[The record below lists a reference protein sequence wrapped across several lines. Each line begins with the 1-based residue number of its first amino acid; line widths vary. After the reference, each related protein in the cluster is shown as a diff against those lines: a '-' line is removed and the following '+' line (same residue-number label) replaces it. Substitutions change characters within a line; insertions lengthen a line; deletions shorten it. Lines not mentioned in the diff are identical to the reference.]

1 MHYRIGTRGSKL
13 ALVQT
18 EYVKRRME
26 EAYPEDTFELVI
38 IKTTGDKV
46 TDKPLAA
53 IGTKGL
59 FVKEIEEELLSG
71 SIDMAVHS
79 MKDMPAECE
88 TGLTFAKAWKRED
101 CRDVLIL
108 KTAGSFSELPSG
120 AVIGTGSLRRA
131 CQLAML
137 RPDIQFTAIRG
148 NVDTRINK
156 LMDDSNGLDGIV
168 LAAAGLNRL
177 GRSSEIT
184 EYLDP
189 EVVIPA
195 PAQGVLAIETAEVNT
210 ELLDKINALSDDNS
224 DREAVAERLSVKYG
238 KLWVAA
244 EVFLFVLVGAT
255 VNIEYL
261 GKIGAKAFV
270 VIIGALIFRMFGVFV
285 CLLGTG
291 LKRKER
297 LFAMVAYTPKATVQA
312 AIGGIPLA
320 LGFACGDTVLTMAV
334 LAIVLTAPLGAFA
347 IDLSYKKLLNKQ

>member
-13 ALVQT
+13 ALVQS

-156 LMDDSNGLDGIV
+156 LMDDSYGLDGIV

-224 DREAVAERLSVKYG
+224 DREAVAERTFLRLTGGGCHAPVGAHCVTKDNGDLRMVVLFGNDDCSRILRIEVTG
-238 KLWVAA
+238 TDSEAVGHEAAVCLDWSRLWVNTYIHILKTDRCTIKA
-244 EVFLFVLVGAT
+244 LPLQ
-255 VNIEYL
+255 NYL
-261 GKIGAKAFV
+261 QRRGFPAK
-270 VIIGALIFRMFGVFV
+270 
-285 CLLGTG
+285 
-291 LKRKER
+291 K
-297 LFAMVAYTPKATVQA
+297 
-312 AIGGIPLA
+312 
-320 LGFACGDTVLTMAV
+320 
-334 LAIVLTAPLGAFA
+334 
-347 IDLSYKKLLNKQ
+347 

>member
-13 ALVQT
+13 ALVQS

-59 FVKEIEEELLSG
+59 FVKEIEEALLSG

-79 MKDMPAECE
+79 MKDMPVECA

-156 LMDDSNGLDGIV
+156 LMDDSYGLDGIV

-224 DREAVAERLSVKYG
+224 DIEAVAERT
-238 KLWVAA
+238 
-244 EVFLFVLVGAT
+244 FLRLTGGGCHAPVGAHCVT
-255 VNIEYL
+255 KDNGDLRMVVFFGNDDCSRILRIEVTGTDSEAVGHEAARML
-261 GKIGAKAFV
+261 G
-270 VIIGALIFRMFGVFV
+270 L
-285 CLLGTG
+285 
-291 LKRKER
+291 E
-297 LFAMVAYTPKATVQA
+297 
-312 AIGGIPLA
+312 
-320 LGFACGDTVLTMAV
+320 
-334 LAIVLTAPLGAFA
+334 
-347 IDLSYKKLLNKQ
+347 

>member
-13 ALVQT
+13 ELVQS
-18 EYVKRRME
+18 ESVKRRME

-59 FVKEIEEELLSG
+59 FVKEIEEALLSG

-156 LMDDSNGLDGIV
+156 LMDDSYGLDGIV

-195 PAQGVLAIETAEVNT
+195 PAQGVLAIEAAEVNT

-224 DREAVAERLSVKYG
+224 DREAVAERT
-238 KLWVAA
+238 
-244 EVFLFVLVGAT
+244 FLRLTGGGCHAPVGAHCVT
-255 VNIEYL
+255 KDNGDL
-261 GKIGAKAFV
+261 RMV
-270 VIIGALIFRMFGVFV
+270 VLFGNDD
-285 CLLGTG
+285 CSRIL
-291 LKRKER
+291 
-297 LFAMVAYTPKATVQA
+297 
-312 AIGGIPLA
+312 
-320 LGFACGDTVLTMAV
+320 
-334 LAIVLTAPLGAFA
+334 
-347 IDLSYKKLLNKQ
+347 

>member
-1 MHYRIGTRGSKL
+1 
-13 ALVQT
+13 
-18 EYVKRRME
+18 ME

-88 TGLTFAKAWKRED
+88 IGLTFAKAWKRED

-156 LMDDSNGLDGIV
+156 LMDDSYGLDGIV

-224 DREAVAERLSVKYG
+224 DREAVAERT
-238 KLWVAA
+238 
-244 EVFLFVLVGAT
+244 FLRLTGGGCHAPVGAHCVT
-255 VNIEYL
+255 KDNGDLRMVVLFGNDDCSRILRIEVTGTDSEAVGHEAARML
-261 GKIGAKAFV
+261 G
-270 VIIGALIFRMFGVFV
+270 L
-285 CLLGTG
+285 
-291 LKRKER
+291 E
-297 LFAMVAYTPKATVQA
+297 
-312 AIGGIPLA
+312 
-320 LGFACGDTVLTMAV
+320 
-334 LAIVLTAPLGAFA
+334 
-347 IDLSYKKLLNKQ
+347 

>member
-13 ALVQT
+13 ALVQS

-59 FVKEIEEELLSG
+59 FVKEIEEALLSG

-108 KTAGSFSELPSG
+108 KTAGSFSELPLG

-156 LMDDSNGLDGIV
+156 LMDDSYGLDGIV

-210 ELLDKINALSDDNS
+210 ELLDKINALRLIGGGCHGPVGAHCVTKDNGDLRMVVLFGNDDCS
-224 DREAVAERLSVKYG
+224 RILRIEVTGTDSEAVGHE
-238 KLWVAA
+238 AA
-244 EVFLFVLVGAT
+244 RM
-255 VNIEYL
+255 L
-261 GKIGAKAFV
+261 G
-270 VIIGALIFRMFGVFV
+270 L
-285 CLLGTG
+285 
-291 LKRKER
+291 E
-297 LFAMVAYTPKATVQA
+297 
-312 AIGGIPLA
+312 
-320 LGFACGDTVLTMAV
+320 
-334 LAIVLTAPLGAFA
+334 
-347 IDLSYKKLLNKQ
+347 

>member
-13 ALVQT
+13 ALVQS

-59 FVKEIEEELLSG
+59 FVKEIEEALLLG

-79 MKDMPAECE
+79 MKDMPAECA

-131 CQLAML
+131 CQLAMM

-156 LMDDSNGLDGIV
+156 LMDDSYGLDGIV

-224 DREAVAERLSVKYG
+224 DREAAAERT
-238 KLWVAA
+238 
-244 EVFLFVLVGAT
+244 FLRLTGGGCHAPVGAHCVT
-255 VNIEYL
+255 KDNGGLRMVVLFGNDDCSRILRIEVTGTDSEAVGHEAARML
-261 GKIGAKAFV
+261 G
-270 VIIGALIFRMFGVFV
+270 L
-285 CLLGTG
+285 
-291 LKRKER
+291 E
-297 LFAMVAYTPKATVQA
+297 
-312 AIGGIPLA
+312 
-320 LGFACGDTVLTMAV
+320 
-334 LAIVLTAPLGAFA
+334 
-347 IDLSYKKLLNKQ
+347 

>member
-13 ALVQT
+13 ALVQS

-26 EAYPEDTFELVI
+26 ETYPEDTFELVI

-79 MKDMPAECE
+79 MKDMPAECA

-156 LMDDSNGLDGIV
+156 LRDNSYGLDGIV

-195 PAQGVLAIETAEVNT
+195 PAQGVLAIEAAEVNT

-224 DREAVAERLSVKYG
+224 DREAVAERT
-238 KLWVAA
+238 
-244 EVFLFVLVGAT
+244 FLRLTGGGCHAPVGAHCVTKEMRDFRWLVLFGMDVCGRFLELKLQELT
-255 VNIEYL
+255 VRRL
-261 GKIGAKAFV
+261 ATKQP
-270 VIIGALIFRMFGVFV
+270 V
-285 CLLGTG
+285 C
-291 LKRKER
+291 
-297 LFAMVAYTPKATVQA
+297 
-312 AIGGIPLA
+312 
-320 LGFACGDTVLTMAV
+320 
-334 LAIVLTAPLGAFA
+334 
-347 IDLSYKKLLNKQ
+347 

>member
-13 ALVQT
+13 ALVQS

-59 FVKEIEEELLSG
+59 FVKEIEEALLSG

-79 MKDMPAECE
+79 MKDMPAECA

-137 RPDIQFTAIRG
+137 RPDIRFTAIRG

-156 LMDDSNGLDGIV
+156 LRDDSYGLDGIV

-177 GRSSEIT
+177 GRSPEIT

-195 PAQGVLAIETAEVNT
+195 PAQGVLAIEAAEVNT

-224 DREAVAERLSVKYG
+224 DREAVAERT
-238 KLWVAA
+238 
-244 EVFLFVLVGAT
+244 FLRLTGGGCHAPVGAHCVT
-255 VNIEYL
+255 KENGYLRMVVLFGNDDCSRILRIEVTGTDSEAVGHEAASML
-261 GKIGAKAFV
+261 G
-270 VIIGALIFRMFGVFV
+270 L
-285 CLLGTG
+285 
-291 LKRKER
+291 E
-297 LFAMVAYTPKATVQA
+297 
-312 AIGGIPLA
+312 
-320 LGFACGDTVLTMAV
+320 
-334 LAIVLTAPLGAFA
+334 
-347 IDLSYKKLLNKQ
+347 

>member
-13 ALVQT
+13 ALVQS

-59 FVKEIEEELLSG
+59 FVKEIEEALLSG

-156 LMDDSNGLDGIV
+156 LRDNSYGLDGIV

-224 DREAVAERLSVKYG
+224 DREAVAERT
-238 KLWVAA
+238 
-244 EVFLFVLVGAT
+244 FLRLTGGGCHAPVGAHCVT
-255 VNIEYL
+255 KENGDLRMVVFFGNDDCSRILRIEVTGTDSEAVGHEAARML
-261 GKIGAKAFV
+261 G
-270 VIIGALIFRMFGVFV
+270 L
-285 CLLGTG
+285 
-291 LKRKER
+291 E
-297 LFAMVAYTPKATVQA
+297 
-312 AIGGIPLA
+312 
-320 LGFACGDTVLTMAV
+320 
-334 LAIVLTAPLGAFA
+334 
-347 IDLSYKKLLNKQ
+347 

>member
-13 ALVQT
+13 ALVQS

-59 FVKEIEEELLSG
+59 FVKEIEEALLSG

-79 MKDMPAECE
+79 MKDMPAECA

-156 LMDDSNGLDGIV
+156 LMDDSYGLDGIV

-177 GRSSEIT
+177 VRSSEIT

-224 DREAVAERLSVKYG
+224 DREAVAERT
-238 KLWVAA
+238 
-244 EVFLFVLVGAT
+244 FLRLTGGGCHAPVGAHCVTKDNGDLRMVVLVG
-255 VNIEYL
+255 NDDCSRILRIEVTGTDSEAVGHEAAHML
-261 GKIGAKAFV
+261 G
-270 VIIGALIFRMFGVFV
+270 L
-285 CLLGTG
+285 
-291 LKRKER
+291 E
-297 LFAMVAYTPKATVQA
+297 
-312 AIGGIPLA
+312 
-320 LGFACGDTVLTMAV
+320 
-334 LAIVLTAPLGAFA
+334 
-347 IDLSYKKLLNKQ
+347 

>member
-13 ALVQT
+13 ALVQS

-59 FVKEIEEELLSG
+59 FVKEIEEALLSG

-79 MKDMPAECE
+79 MKDMPAECA

-120 AVIGTGSLRRA
+120 AVIGTGSIRRA

-137 RPDIQFTAIRG
+137 RPDIRFTAIRG

-156 LMDDSNGLDGIV
+156 LMDDSYGLDGIV
-168 LAAAGLNRL
+168 LAAAGLN
-177 GRSSEIT
+177 
-184 EYLDP
+184 P

-224 DREAVAERLSVKYG
+224 DREAVAERT
-238 KLWVAA
+238 
-244 EVFLFVLVGAT
+244 FLRLTGGGCHAPVGAHCVT
-255 VNIEYL
+255 KDNGDLRMVVLFGNDDCSRILRIEVTGTDSEAVGHEAARML
-261 GKIGAKAFV
+261 G
-270 VIIGALIFRMFGVFV
+270 L
-285 CLLGTG
+285 
-291 LKRKER
+291 E
-297 LFAMVAYTPKATVQA
+297 
-312 AIGGIPLA
+312 
-320 LGFACGDTVLTMAV
+320 
-334 LAIVLTAPLGAFA
+334 
-347 IDLSYKKLLNKQ
+347 

>member
-13 ALVQT
+13 ALVQS

-59 FVKEIEEELLSG
+59 FVKEIEEAILAG

-79 MKDMPAECE
+79 MKDMPAECA

-108 KTAGSFSELPSG
+108 KTAGSFSKLPSG

-156 LMDDSNGLDGIV
+156 LMDDSYGLDGIV

-224 DREAVAERLSVKYG
+224 DREAVAERT
-238 KLWVAA
+238 
-244 EVFLFVLVGAT
+244 FLRLTGGGCHAPVGAHCVT
-255 VNIEYL
+255 KDN
-261 GKIGAKAFV
+261 
-270 VIIGALIFRMFGVFV
+270 
-285 CLLGTG
+285 
-291 LKRKER
+291 
-297 LFAMVAYTPKATVQA
+297 
-312 AIGGIPLA
+312 
-320 LGFACGDTVLTMAV
+320 GDLW
-334 LAIVLTAPLGAFA
+334 
-347 IDLSYKKLLNKQ
+347 Q

>member
-46 TDKPLAA
+46 TDKPLVA

-59 FVKEIEEELLSG
+59 FVKEIEEALLSG

-79 MKDMPAECE
+79 MKDMPAECA

-137 RPDIQFTAIRG
+137 RSDIQFTAIRG

-156 LMDDSNGLDGIV
+156 LMDDSYGLDGIV

-224 DREAVAERLSVKYG
+224 DREAVAERT
-238 KLWVAA
+238 
-244 EVFLFVLVGAT
+244 FLRLTGGGCHAPVGAHCVT
-255 VNIEYL
+255 KENGDLRMVVLFGNDDCSRILRIEVTGTDSEVVGHEAARML
-261 GKIGAKAFV
+261 G
-270 VIIGALIFRMFGVFV
+270 L
-285 CLLGTG
+285 
-291 LKRKER
+291 E
-297 LFAMVAYTPKATVQA
+297 
-312 AIGGIPLA
+312 
-320 LGFACGDTVLTMAV
+320 
-334 LAIVLTAPLGAFA
+334 
-347 IDLSYKKLLNKQ
+347 

>member
-13 ALVQT
+13 ALVQS

-59 FVKEIEEELLSG
+59 FVKEIEEALLSG

-79 MKDMPAECE
+79 MKDMPVECA

-108 KTAGSFSELPSG
+108 KTAGSFSELLSG

-156 LMDDSNGLDGIV
+156 LMDDSYGLDGIV

-224 DREAVAERLSVKYG
+224 DREAVAERT
-238 KLWVAA
+238 
-244 EVFLFVLVGAT
+244 FLRLTGGGCHAPVGAHCVT
-255 VNIEYL
+255 KDNGDLRMVVFFGNDDCSRILRIEVTGTDSEAVGHEAARML
-261 GKIGAKAFV
+261 G
-270 VIIGALIFRMFGVFV
+270 L
-285 CLLGTG
+285 
-291 LKRKER
+291 E
-297 LFAMVAYTPKATVQA
+297 
-312 AIGGIPLA
+312 
-320 LGFACGDTVLTMAV
+320 
-334 LAIVLTAPLGAFA
+334 
-347 IDLSYKKLLNKQ
+347 

>member
-13 ALVQT
+13 ALVQS

-59 FVKEIEEELLSG
+59 FVREIEEELLSG

-79 MKDMPAECE
+79 MKDMPAECA

-120 AVIGTGSLRRA
+120 AIIGTGSLRRA

-156 LMDDSNGLDGIV
+156 LMDDSYGLDGIV

-224 DREAVAERLSVKYG
+224 DREAVAERT
-238 KLWVAA
+238 
-244 EVFLFVLVGAT
+244 FLRLTGGGCHAPVGAHCVT
-255 VNIEYL
+255 KDNGDLRMVVFFGNDDCSRILRIEVTGTDSEAVGHEAARML
-261 GKIGAKAFV
+261 G
-270 VIIGALIFRMFGVFV
+270 L
-285 CLLGTG
+285 
-291 LKRKER
+291 E
-297 LFAMVAYTPKATVQA
+297 
-312 AIGGIPLA
+312 
-320 LGFACGDTVLTMAV
+320 
-334 LAIVLTAPLGAFA
+334 
-347 IDLSYKKLLNKQ
+347 

>member
-13 ALVQT
+13 ALVQS

-59 FVKEIEEELLSG
+59 FVKEIEEALLSG

-79 MKDMPAECE
+79 MKDMPAECA

-131 CQLAML
+131 CQLAVL

-156 LMDDSNGLDGIV
+156 LMDDSYGLDGIV

-224 DREAVAERLSVKYG
+224 DREAVAERT
-238 KLWVAA
+238 
-244 EVFLFVLVGAT
+244 FLRLTGGGCHAPVGAHCVT
-255 VNIEYL
+255 KDNGDLRMVVFFGNDDCSRILRIEVTGTDSEAVGHEAARML
-261 GKIGAKAFV
+261 G
-270 VIIGALIFRMFGVFV
+270 L
-285 CLLGTG
+285 
-291 LKRKER
+291 E
-297 LFAMVAYTPKATVQA
+297 
-312 AIGGIPLA
+312 
-320 LGFACGDTVLTMAV
+320 
-334 LAIVLTAPLGAFA
+334 
-347 IDLSYKKLLNKQ
+347 

>member
-13 ALVQT
+13 ALVQS

-59 FVKEIEEELLSG
+59 FVKEIEEALLSG

-79 MKDMPAECE
+79 MKDMPVECA

-137 RPDIQFTAIRG
+137 RPDVQFTAIRG

-156 LMDDSNGLDGIV
+156 LMDDSYGLDGIV

-224 DREAVAERLSVKYG
+224 DREAVAERT
-238 KLWVAA
+238 
-244 EVFLFVLVGAT
+244 FLRLTGGGCHAPVGAHCVT
-255 VNIEYL
+255 KENGDLRMVVFFGNDDCSRILRIEVTGTDSEAVGHEAARML
-261 GKIGAKAFV
+261 G
-270 VIIGALIFRMFGVFV
+270 L
-285 CLLGTG
+285 
-291 LKRKER
+291 E
-297 LFAMVAYTPKATVQA
+297 
-312 AIGGIPLA
+312 
-320 LGFACGDTVLTMAV
+320 
-334 LAIVLTAPLGAFA
+334 
-347 IDLSYKKLLNKQ
+347 

>member
-13 ALVQT
+13 ALVQS

-59 FVKEIEEELLSG
+59 FVKEIEEALLSG

-79 MKDMPAECE
+79 MKDMPAECA

-108 KTAGSFSELPSG
+108 KTVGSFSELPSG

-156 LMDDSNGLDGIV
+156 LMDDSYGLDGIV

-224 DREAVAERLSVKYG
+224 DREAAAERT
-238 KLWVAA
+238 
-244 EVFLFVLVGAT
+244 FLRLTGGGCHAPVGAHCVT
-255 VNIEYL
+255 KDNGGLRMVVLFGNDDCSRILRIEVTGTDSEAVGHEAARML
-261 GKIGAKAFV
+261 G
-270 VIIGALIFRMFGVFV
+270 L
-285 CLLGTG
+285 
-291 LKRKER
+291 E
-297 LFAMVAYTPKATVQA
+297 
-312 AIGGIPLA
+312 
-320 LGFACGDTVLTMAV
+320 
-334 LAIVLTAPLGAFA
+334 
-347 IDLSYKKLLNKQ
+347 

>member
-13 ALVQT
+13 ALVQS

-59 FVKEIEEELLSG
+59 FVKEIEEALLSG

-79 MKDMPAECE
+79 MKDMPVECA
-88 TGLTFAKAWKRED
+88 TGLTFAKAWKREE

-156 LMDDSNGLDGIV
+156 LMDDSYGLDGIV

-224 DREAVAERLSVKYG
+224 DREAVAERT
-238 KLWVAA
+238 
-244 EVFLFVLVGAT
+244 FLRLTGGGCHAPVGAHCVT
-255 VNIEYL
+255 KDNGDLRMVVFFGNDDCSRILRIEVTGTDSEAVGHEAARML
-261 GKIGAKAFV
+261 G
-270 VIIGALIFRMFGVFV
+270 L
-285 CLLGTG
+285 
-291 LKRKER
+291 E
-297 LFAMVAYTPKATVQA
+297 
-312 AIGGIPLA
+312 
-320 LGFACGDTVLTMAV
+320 
-334 LAIVLTAPLGAFA
+334 
-347 IDLSYKKLLNKQ
+347 

>member
-13 ALVQT
+13 ALVQS

-26 EAYPEDTFELVI
+26 EAYPEDTFELLI

-79 MKDMPAECE
+79 MKDMPAECA

-156 LMDDSNGLDGIV
+156 LMDDSYGLDGIV

-224 DREAVAERLSVKYG
+224 DREAVAERT
-238 KLWVAA
+238 
-244 EVFLFVLVGAT
+244 FLRLTGGGCHAPVGAHCVT
-255 VNIEYL
+255 KENGDLRMVVFFGNDDCSRILRIEVTGTDSEAVGHEAARML
-261 GKIGAKAFV
+261 G
-270 VIIGALIFRMFGVFV
+270 L
-285 CLLGTG
+285 
-291 LKRKER
+291 E
-297 LFAMVAYTPKATVQA
+297 
-312 AIGGIPLA
+312 
-320 LGFACGDTVLTMAV
+320 
-334 LAIVLTAPLGAFA
+334 
-347 IDLSYKKLLNKQ
+347 

>member
-13 ALVQT
+13 ALVQS

-59 FVKEIEEELLSG
+59 FVKEIEEALLSG

-79 MKDMPAECE
+79 MKDMPVECA

-156 LMDDSNGLDGIV
+156 LMDDSYGLDGIV

-224 DREAVAERLSVKYG
+224 DREAVAERT
-238 KLWVAA
+238 
-244 EVFLFVLVGAT
+244 FLRLTGGGCHAPVGAHCVT
-255 VNIEYL
+255 KDNGDLRMVVFFGNDDCSRILRIEVTGTDSEAVGHEAARML
-261 GKIGAKAFV
+261 G
-270 VIIGALIFRMFGVFV
+270 L
-285 CLLGTG
+285 
-291 LKRKER
+291 E
-297 LFAMVAYTPKATVQA
+297 
-312 AIGGIPLA
+312 
-320 LGFACGDTVLTMAV
+320 
-334 LAIVLTAPLGAFA
+334 
-347 IDLSYKKLLNKQ
+347 

>member
-13 ALVQT
+13 ALVQS

-59 FVKEIEEELLSG
+59 FVKEIEEALLSG

-79 MKDMPAECE
+79 MKDMPAECA

-156 LMDDSNGLDGIV
+156 LMDDSYGLDGIV

-224 DREAVAERLSVKYG
+224 DREAVAERT
-238 KLWVAA
+238 
-244 EVFLFVLVGAT
+244 FLRLTGGGCHAPVGAHCVT
-255 VNIEYL
+255 KDNGDLRMVVFFGNDDCSRILRIEVTGTDSEAVGHEAARML
-261 GKIGAKAFV
+261 G
-270 VIIGALIFRMFGVFV
+270 L
-285 CLLGTG
+285 
-291 LKRKER
+291 E
-297 LFAMVAYTPKATVQA
+297 
-312 AIGGIPLA
+312 
-320 LGFACGDTVLTMAV
+320 
-334 LAIVLTAPLGAFA
+334 
-347 IDLSYKKLLNKQ
+347 

>member
-13 ALVQT
+13 ALVQS

-26 EAYPEDTFELVI
+26 EAYPEDTFELLI

-79 MKDMPAECE
+79 MKDMPAECA

-156 LMDDSNGLDGIV
+156 LMDDSYGLDGIV

-184 EYLDP
+184 EYLDS

-224 DREAVAERLSVKYG
+224 DREAVAERT
-238 KLWVAA
+238 
-244 EVFLFVLVGAT
+244 FLRLTGGGCHAPVGAHCVT
-255 VNIEYL
+255 KENGDLRMVVFFGNDDCSRILRIEVTGTDSEAVGHEAARML
-261 GKIGAKAFV
+261 G
-270 VIIGALIFRMFGVFV
+270 L
-285 CLLGTG
+285 
-291 LKRKER
+291 E
-297 LFAMVAYTPKATVQA
+297 
-312 AIGGIPLA
+312 
-320 LGFACGDTVLTMAV
+320 
-334 LAIVLTAPLGAFA
+334 
-347 IDLSYKKLLNKQ
+347 